1 MDLSKREQGR
11 SRWQLGPR
19 WVELCVVSVVTIA
32 TGFVT
37 GRVSES
43 RNQADGPEPAA
54 TVTVR
59 ATETVTASPKPTAG
73 AEGTE
78 GTEGTSDPD
87 NSGTADASSG
97 RPAQVHLSELDSV
110 DYRGYYENDPVQML
124 GDPYPKSVKI
134 GCATDDDDSVTYNTS
149 GYTALKATLGIP
161 ADADNAIGSV
171 ARVKV
176 FGASGEQL
184 GDGVDF
190 RSSDTADLS
199 VDISGQDQIKIT
211 CALVKS
217 GDPDRSKTTGGLGDA
232 VLTS

>member
-1 MDLSKREQGR
+1 MDLSKKEQGR

-19 WVELCVVSVVTIA
+19 WVELCVVSIVTIA

-43 RNQADGPEPAA
+43 RDQADGPEPAA

-59 ATETVTASPKPTAG
+59 ATETVTAAPESTAG
-73 AEGTE
+73 AEGPEATPV
-78 GTEGTSDPD
+78 PD
-87 NSGTADASSG
+87 DSGTTDVSSG
-97 RPAQVHLSELDSV
+97 RPTQVYLAELESV
-110 DYRGYYENDPVQML
+110 DYRGYYANDPVEML
-124 GDPYPKSVKI
+124 GDPYPKSIKI
-134 GCATDDDDSVTYNTS
+134 GCATDGDDSVTYNTS
-149 GYTALKATLGIP
+149 GYAALKATLGIP

-171 ARVKV
+171 ARIKV

-184 GDGVDF
+184 GKAVDF

-211 CALVKS
+211 CALLKS
-217 GDPDRSKTTGGLGDA
+217 GDPDRSTTTGGLGDA